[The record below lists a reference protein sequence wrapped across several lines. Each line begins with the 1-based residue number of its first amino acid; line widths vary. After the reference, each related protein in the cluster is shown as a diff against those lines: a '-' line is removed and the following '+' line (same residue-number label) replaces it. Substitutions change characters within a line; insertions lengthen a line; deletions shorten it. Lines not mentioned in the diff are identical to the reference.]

1 MNSGRIFLKASSYMA
16 NLGPFLEKTLPPEA
30 VAVLREAGRL
40 AAEEHAAGANAAYVV
55 GGLVRDLM
63 LGVELGDIDISV
75 TADGPA
81 FADSLVATVGG
92 TVTSRSE
99 FGTAVVDIDGRRVD
113 VAMTR
118 RETYTKPGALP
129 TVSPGSL
136 LDDLARRDFTIN
148 AMAVDVSPSGW
159 GELTDPHG
167 GQRDIV
173 MRKIRILHEA
183 SFADDPTRALRALR
197 YEGRL
202 GFALD
207 PGTQQQM
214 ERDAH
219 YLGEV
224 TPARVIAELER
235 LLDEPGH
242 SAMLQRADERGL
254 LGAIHPGFRLSKAP
268 LDAISSSDLTPGPE
282 SRLFDIAL
290 IATALT
296 ESEADSL
303 AGYFSPPSDWGDVIR
318 AGPGFRALVP
328 VLERQD
334 LQPSEVV
341 ELLDPFPEFALKAQ
355 MALAPPTLRRDR
367 LRLYLDDYR
376 HVQPDLA
383 GDDLLRLGVP
393 QGPLIGQLLDELRIG
408 RLNRTLGSRFEEE
421 AHVKRR
427 LPMLRDRNG
436 D

>member
-1 MNSGRIFLKASSYMA
+1 MA
-16 NLGPFLEKTLPPEA
+16 NVGPFIEKTFPPEA
-30 VAVLREAGRL
+30 LAVLREAGRL
-40 AAEEHAAGANAAYVV
+40 AGEERAAGADAAYLV

-63 LGVELGDIDISV
+63 LGIELGDIDISV
-75 TADGPA
+75 TADGA
-81 FADSLVATVGG
+81 NFADALVGATGG

-99 FGTAVVDIDGRRVD
+99 FGTAVVDIDGLRVD

-118 RETYTKPGALP
+118 RESYMRPGALP
-129 TVSPGSL
+129 TVAPGSL
-136 LDDLARRDFTIN
+136 QDDLARRDFTIN
-148 AMAVDVSPSGW
+148 AMAVDITPSGW

-183 SFADDPTRALRALR
+183 SFADDPTRALRAVR
-197 YEGRL
+197 YETRL
-202 GFALD
+202 GFGLD
-207 PGTQQQM
+207 SGTQQQM
-214 ERDAH
+214 EHDAH

-224 TPARVIAELER
+224 SAARIVAELER
-235 LLDEPGH
+235 LLDEPAHGE
-242 SAMLQRADERGL
+242 MLQRADERGL
-254 LGAIHPGFRLSKAP
+254 LGAIHPGLRLSKAP
-268 LDAISSSDLTPGPE
+268 LEAIAESGLPPGPE

-303 AGYFSPPSDWGDVIR
+303 AAYLSPASDWGDVVR

-334 LQPSEVV
+334 LKPSEVV
-341 ELLDPFPEFALKAQ
+341 ELLNPFPEFALKAQ
-355 MALAPPTLRRDR
+355 LALAPPTLRRER
-367 LRLYLDDYR
+367 LRSYLDDYR
-376 HVQPDLA
+376 HVQPDST

-393 QGPLIGQLLDELRIG
+393 EGPLIGKLLDELRVG

-421 AHVKRR
+421 AHVNRR
-427 LPMLRDRNG
+427 LPMLTNRDSEPPAPH
-436 D
+436 

>member
-1 MNSGRIFLKASSYMA
+1 MA
-16 NLGPFLEKTLPPEA
+16 NVGPFLEKNFPPEA

-40 AAEEHAAGANAAYVV
+40 AAEEHAAGADAAYVV

-63 LGVELGDIDISV
+63 LGIALKDVDISV
-75 TADGPA
+75 TADGPQ
-81 FADSLVATVGG
+81 FADALVAILGG
-92 TVTSRSE
+92 AVVSRSE
-99 FGTAVVDIDGRRVD
+99 FGTAVVEIDGLHVD

-118 RETYTKPGALP
+118 RESYIRPGALP
-129 TVSPGSL
+129 IVAPGSL
-136 LDDLARRDFTIN
+136 KDDLARRDFTIN
-148 AMAVDVSPSGW
+148 AMAVDITPARW

-197 YEGRL
+197 YETRL
-202 GFALD
+202 GFSLD
-207 PGTQQQM
+207 PGTHEQM

-219 YLGEV
+219 YLGNV
-224 TPARVIAELER
+224 SPARIVAELER
-235 LLDEPGH
+235 LLDEPSH
-242 SAMLQRADERGL
+242 SKMLQLADERGL
-254 LGAIHPGFRLSKAP
+254 LGAIHPGLRLSKAP
-268 LDAISSSDLTPGPE
+268 LEAIARSDMRRGE
-282 SRLFDIAL
+282 DSRLFDIAL

-303 AGYFSPPSDWGDVIR
+303 ASYLSPPSDWGDVIR

-341 ELLDPFPEFALKAQ
+341 ELLEPFPEFALKAQ
-355 MALAPPTLRRDR
+355 LALAPPTLRRDR
-367 LRLYLDDYR
+367 LRSYLNDYQ
-376 HVQPDLA
+376 HVQPDST

-393 QGPLIGQLLDELRIG
+393 EGPLVGKLLSELRTG
-408 RLNRTLGSRFEEE
+408 RLNRTLSSRFEEE

-427 LPMLRDRNG
+427 LPLLKGRG
-436 D
+436 DG